1 MNMSIIAGARLRL
14 KTIPCGG
21 SIALESG
28 NGIYILEAEL
38 GTNTGLVVVEFDSAD
53 IPDRFQLIYDG
64 SVVADSL
71 FVGDYLPN
79 STYENDITGLTFLE
93 RFVYNGTTFDKVFN
107 GIKSVNFS
115 ASDIAVS
122 DGSET
127 RADGSG
133 TGQLNVVENFP
144 NSGSRASNGNIK
156 LFFDK
161 TDALP
166 SKITIKITG
175 VNNST
180 GWNINN
186 LECP

>member
-1 MNMSIIAGARLRL
+1 MNMSIIAGARLRF

-21 SIALESG
+21 SIALDGED
-28 NGIYILEAEL
+28 GIYTLEAEL
-38 GTNTGLVVVEFDSAD
+38 GTNTGLVVVEFDSIN
-53 IPDRFQLIYDG
+53 IPDRFELIYDG

-71 FVGDYLPN
+71 FVGDDLPN
-79 STYENDITGLTFLE
+79 STYENNIRSVTTLE
-93 RFVYNGTTFDKVFN
+93 RFVYNGTTFDFD
-107 GIKSVNFS
+107 GSESVNFS

-144 NSGSRASNGNIK
+144 NSTAKASDGNIK

-175 VNNST
+175 VNNGT
-180 GWNINN
+180 VWNINN
-186 LECP
+186 LQCP

>member
-1 MNMSIIAGARLRL
+1 MNMSIIAGSRLRL

-53 IPDRFQLIYDG
+53 IPDRFELIYGG

-71 FVGDYLPN
+71 FVGDFLPN
-79 STYENDITGLTFLE
+79 STYENDIKSVTTLNK
-93 RFVYNGTTFDKVFN
+93 FVYNGTTFDAD
-107 GIKSVNFS
+107 GSESVNFS

-133 TGQLNVVENFP
+133 TGQLNVVEDFP
-144 NSGSRASNGNIK
+144 NSTAKASDGNIK

-161 TDALP
+161 TSATP
-166 SKITIKITG
+166 TKITIKIFG
-175 VNNST
+175 VNPDT
-180 GWNINN
+180 GWLINN
-186 LECP
+186 LQCP

>member
-1 MNMSIIAGARLRL
+1 MDMSIIAGARLRL

-21 SIALESG
+21 SINLDGE
-28 NGIYILEAEL
+28 NGIYTLEAEL
-38 GTNTGLVVVEFDSAD
+38 GSDTGLIVVEFDSAG

-71 FVGDYLPN
+71 FVGNDLPN
-79 STYENDITGLTFLE
+79 STYENDIASVTTLE
-93 RFVYNGTTFDKVFN
+93 RFVYNGNTFDAD
-107 GIKSVNFS
+107 GSESVNFS
-115 ASDIAVS
+115 ESDIAVS

-144 NSGSRASNGNIK
+144 NSGSKASNGNIK

-175 VNNST
+175 VNNGTVWS
-180 GWNINN
+180 IEE
-186 LECP
+186 LQCP

>member
-1 MNMSIIAGARLRL
+1 MDMSIIAGARLRL

-21 SIALESG
+21 SINLDGE
-28 NGIYILEAEL
+28 NGIYTLEAEL
-38 GTNTGLVVVEFDSAD
+38 GSDTGLIVVEFNSGG

-71 FVGDYLPN
+71 FVGDSLPN
-79 STYENDITGLTFLE
+79 TSLENQIINATTLKRL
-93 RFVYNGTTFDKVFN
+93 VYNGTTFDAD
-107 GIKSVNFS
+107 GSESVNFS

-133 TGQLNVVENFP
+133 TGQLNVVEDFP
-144 NSGSRASNGNIK
+144 NSTAKASDGNIK

-161 TDALP
+161 TSATP
-166 SKITIKITG
+166 TKITIKIFG
-175 VNNST
+175 VNPDT
-180 GWNINN
+180 GWLINN
-186 LECP
+186 LQCP

>member
-1 MNMSIIAGARLRL
+1 MDMSIIAGARLRL

-21 SIALESG
+21 SIALDGED
-28 NGIYILEAEL
+28 GIYTLEAEL
-38 GTNTGLVVVEFDSAD
+38 GTNTGLVVVEFDSEGV
-53 IPDRFQLIYDG
+53 PDRFELIYDG

-71 FVGDYLPN
+71 FVGDNLPN
-79 STYENDITGLTFLE
+79 SAYDNEITSVTTLKRL
-93 RFVYNGTTFDKVFN
+93 VYNGTTFDAD
-107 GIKSVNFS
+107 GSESVNFS

-122 DGSET
+122 DGSEN

-133 TGQLNVVENFP
+133 TGQLNVVEDFP
-144 NSGSRASNGNIK
+144 NSTAKASDGNVK

-175 VNNST
+175 VNNGT
-180 GWNINN
+180 VWNINN
-186 LECP
+186 LQCP

>member
-1 MNMSIIAGARLRL
+1 MDMSIIAGARLRL

-21 SIALESG
+21 SISLDGE
-28 NGIYILEAEL
+28 NGIYTLEAEL
-38 GTNTGLVVVEFDSAD
+38 GTNTGLVVVEFDSTN
-53 IPDRFQLIYDG
+53 IPDRFELIYDG

-71 FVGDYLPN
+71 FVGNSLPN
-79 STYENDITGLTFLE
+79 STFENEITSVTTLKRL
-93 RFVYNGTTFDKVFN
+93 VYNGTTFDDD
-107 GIKSVNFS
+107 GIESVNFS
-115 ASDIAVS
+115 ASDIAES

-127 RADGSG
+127 RANGSG
-133 TGQLNVVENFP
+133 TGQSGVVEDFP
-144 NSGSRASNGNIK
+144 TSGAKASDGNIK

-180 GWNINN
+180 LWSIEE
-186 LECP
+186 LQCP

>member
-53 IPDRFQLIYDG
+53 IPDRFELIYGG

-71 FVGDYLPN
+71 FVGDFLPN
-79 STYENDITGLTFLE
+79 STYENDITGLTILE
-93 RFVYNGTTFDKVFN
+93 RFVYNGTTFDSD
-107 GIKSVNFS
+107 GSESVNFS

-180 GWNINN
+180 GWSINN

>member
-1 MNMSIIAGARLRL
+1 MNMSIIASARLRL

-21 SIALESG
+21 SIALEG
-28 NGIYILEAEL
+28 GDGIYTLEAEL
-38 GTNTGLVVVEFDSAD
+38 GTNTGLVVVEFDSANV
-53 IPDRFQLIYDG
+53 PDRFQLIYDG

-71 FVGDYLPN
+71 FVGDSLPN
-79 STYENDITGLTFLE
+79 TTFEKDIRSVTTLE
-93 RFVYNGTTFDKVFN
+93 RFVYNGTTFDAD
-107 GIKSVNFS
+107 GSESVNFS

-144 NSGSRASNGNIK
+144 NSGSKASNGNIK

-161 TDALP
+161 TEALP
-166 SKITIKITG
+166 SKITIKTTG

>member
-1 MNMSIIAGARLRL
+1 MDMSIIAGARLRL

-21 SIALESG
+21 SIALEG
-28 NGIYILEAEL
+28 DAGIYEVEAEL
-38 GTNTGLVVVEFDSAD
+38 GSDTGLIVVEFNSGG

-71 FVGDYLPN
+71 FVGDSLPN
-79 STYENDITGLTFLE
+79 TTFENDITLVTTLE
-93 RFVYNGTTFDKVFN
+93 RFVYNGTTFDAD
-107 GIKSVNFS
+107 GSESVNFS

-144 NSGSRASNGNIK
+144 NSGSKASNGNIK

-180 GWNINN
+180 LWRINN